1 MLWRGRSNIPLSC
14 EFTRTDV
21 TVSDSYLPA
30 ETMSR
35 LKRKRSEMG
44 SSSTSL
50 CATTEMFE
58 QQDGEFTCARATDK
72 KAGEAEVV

>member
-35 LKRKRSEMG
+35 LKERGARWVQVQRHYVPQQKCL
-44 SSSTSL
+44 SSKMESL
-50 CATTEMFE
+50 PAPERQTRR
-58 QQDGEFTCARATDK
+58 QVRPK
-72 KAGEAEVV
+72 